1 MRARSAAVGWISR
14 LEAVAAAVQA
24 PALDSTRMT
33 DEELDTMSGDLEKI
47 LEHVSA
53 VQAAAGD
60 DVTPTSH
67 PIALENVFRE
77 DVPAG
82 MLTQEEALDQAPD
95 SEDGQFK
102 VPAILDG
109 E

>member
-1 MRARSAAVGWISR
+1 MPEITRDQVEHLARLAHI
-14 LEAVAAAVQA
+14 
-24 PALDSTRMT
+24 RMT

-67 PIALENVFRE
+67 PIALQNAFRK

>member
-1 MRARSAAVGWISR
+1 MPEITRDQVEHLARLAHI
-14 LEAVAAAVQA
+14 
-24 PALDSTRMT
+24 RMT

-67 PIALENVFRE
+67 PIALQNVFRK
-77 DVPAG
+77 DVAAG

>member
-1 MRARSAAVGWISR
+1 MAEITRDQVEHLARLAHI
-14 LEAVAAAVQA
+14 
-24 PALDSTRMT
+24 RMT

-82 MLTQEEALDQAPD
+82 MLTLEEALDQAPD

>member
-1 MRARSAAVGWISR
+1 MPEITRDQVEHLARLAHI
-14 LEAVAAAVQA
+14 
-24 PALDSTRMT
+24 RMT

-67 PIALENVFRE
+67 PIALQNVFRE

-82 MLTQEEALDQAPD
+82 MLTREEALDQAPD

>member
-1 MRARSAAVGWISR
+1 MPEITRDQVEHLARLAHI
-14 LEAVAAAVQA
+14 
-24 PALDSTRMT
+24 RMT

-67 PIALENVFRE
+67 PIALQNVFRE
-77 DVPAG
+77 DAVSYTHLRAHE
-82 MLTQEEALDQAPD
+82 T
-95 SEDGQFK
+95 
-102 VPAILDG
+102 
-109 E
+109 

>member
-1 MRARSAAVGWISR
+1 MPEITRDQVEHLARLAHI
-14 LEAVAAAVQA
+14 
-24 PALDSTRMT
+24 RMT

-82 MLTQEEALDQAPD
+82 RLTQEEALDQAPD